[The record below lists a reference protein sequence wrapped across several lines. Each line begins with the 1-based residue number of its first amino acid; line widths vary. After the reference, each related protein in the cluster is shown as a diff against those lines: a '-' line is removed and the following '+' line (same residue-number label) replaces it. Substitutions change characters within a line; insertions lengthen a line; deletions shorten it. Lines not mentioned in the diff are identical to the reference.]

1 LLHPLSLASCLLRLF
16 QPTRSLEEAVAVVAL
31 ALAFITVAFITVPFI
46 VVVFIVAGF
55 IVVQRYAVEWRW
67 ASVLLPSVQLLQE
80 HMEPNAADTIP
91 THRATRV
98 LAAVIERSVITA
110 PVPVSAA

>member
-1 LLHPLSLASCLLRLF
+1 LRPF
-16 QPTRSLEEAVAVVAL
+16 QLTPSHIEEALAL
-31 ALAFITVAFITVPFI
+31 VALAFITVASIAV
-46 VVVFIVAGF
+46 GF
-55 IVVQRYAVEWRW
+55 IVVAFIVVQPYAVEWRW

-98 LAAVIERSVITA
+98 LAAVIERSVTAAPITA